1 MENTPVFEPD
11 EIKRIQL
18 ATAKADLRLKELDL
32 LIRPSIFR
40 QIFTNPAFLAA
51 VITVCITGATTF
63 IAENAARRQR
73 ESEAQRA
80 EIQRQTD
87 MAKAR
92 SETNKSIL
100 LGVINP
106 GDAFSI
112 AAKLK
117 LFIDTGLIDDPE
129 NRFRDAQRKLE
140 DQPLQAILLNILR
153 ASRNRP
159 TNFAPYE
166 TSNFYQGLLRPVDLP
181 MLNYFL
187 RQGYSHE
194 LLFWLFIESV
204 RQSMGDQTI
213 ELLNH
218 PLQGRACQSVDGH
231 DQCFLHFVD
240 LSMASGLTVEVKLEG
255 VPGRDGGTR
264 TVARLCFDPVLA
276 TRTMNEYDPGDFLHL
291 MPTPKIQPRPRCNV
305 DPWVES
311 IASDILVFNFE
322 RAPDDVVRYAVR
334 TRSTFGIFQFL
345 GRIIA
350 LDLPEKVKLR
360 RPRLAL
366 EDLRL
371 LSITTR
377 KDRDSASSCFV
388 EVEFDKNENF
398 CVPEKGAENTK
409 RTFSLLQQ
417 LLALNTSAFD
427 TAPTIR
433 IAQ

>member
-1 MENTPVFEPD
+1 MENPPVSEPD

-18 ATAKADLRLKELDL
+18 ATAKADLKLKELDL

-73 ESEAQRA
+73 EAEAQRA
-80 EIQRQTD
+80 EIQRQID

-129 NRFRDAQRKLE
+129 NRFRNAQRKLE
-140 DQPLQAILLNILR
+140 DQSLQAILLNILR

-159 TNFAPYE
+159 MSFPYE
-166 TSNFYQGLLRPVDLP
+166 TSSFYQGLLRPVDLP
-181 MLNYFL
+181 ILNYFL

-194 LLFWLFIESV
+194 LLFWLFIELV
-204 RQSMGDQTI
+204 RQTMDDQTI

-218 PLQGRACQSVDGH
+218 PRQSRACQSVDGR

-240 LSMASGLTVEVKLEG
+240 LAMASGLTVEVKLEEE
-255 VPGRDGGTR
+255 PGKGTR
-264 TVARLCFDPVLA
+264 TVARFCFDPVLA
-276 TRTMNEYDPGDFLHL
+276 ARMRSEYHPADFLHSL
-291 MPTPKIQPRPRCNV
+291 ATTKADLSPRCNI
-305 DPWVES
+305 DPWVAS
-311 IASDILVFNFE
+311 IATDILVFSFE
-322 RAPDDVVRYAVR
+322 RAPSDVVRYEIK

-350 LDLPEKVKLR
+350 LGLPEEVKLR
-360 RPRLAL
+360 RPRVEL

-371 LSITTR
+371 LSITT
-377 KDRDSASSCFV
+377 KKGRDLASSCFV
-388 EVEFDKNENF
+388 EVEYDKNESF

-417 LLALNTSAFD
+417 LIALNTSTFD
-427 TAPTIR
+427 TTPTIR
-433 IAQ
+433 IAP